1 MKRKILLIFIIMT
14 MIFIP
19 SYKVEAKTLQE
30 LKNELV
36 TLEKKYSD
44 NQKFDC
50 IKFSPQWQQLST
62 Y

>member
-30 LKNELV
+30 LKNELA
-36 TLEKKYSD
+36 TLEK
-44 NQKFDC
+44 
-50 IKFSPQWQQLST
+50 
-62 Y
+62 